1 MSDYLTERRKS
12 FSKESLPQIN
22 QNSITKDITDRNLN
36 VSVKINNLEY
46 Y

>member
-1 MSDYLTERRKS
+1 MSDYLTERRKN

-22 QNSITKDITDRNLN
+22 QNSMNDKTDRNLK
-36 VSVKINNLEY
+36 VSVIINNSGY

>member
-1 MSDYLTERRKS
+1 MSDYLTERRKN

-22 QNSITKDITDRNLN
+22 QNSTNDKTDRNLK
-36 VSVKINNLEY
+36 VSVIKNNSGY